1 MGERTVTTNNAVA
14 ATLLT
19 SMDSAEED
27 GNAAVLF
34 YTLNGQRIT
43 AVNLLFYFVQVRISR
58 AQVYIS
64 I

>member
-1 MGERTVTTNNAVA
+1 MGERTVTSSNAVA

-34 YTLNGQRIT
+34 YTLNGLRIT
-43 AVNLLFYFVQVRISR
+43 AVNLLFYFVQVRISC
-58 AQVYIS
+58 AQVCIS